1 MTTRTSTDQNARSTP
16 APDFRALFEAAPGLC
31 LVLMPDFTI
40 VAVSDAY
47 ASATMTRRED
57 ILGRGLF
64 EVFPDNPDDPATEGM
79 RNLRASLQRVL
90 QSRVTDAM
98 PVQKYDIRRPESEG
112 GEFEVRY
119 WSPVNSPV
127 LNALGDLTYIIHCVV
142 DVTDFMRIKQAGV
155 EQQQLTREARQQIEM
170 MESQIFLRTQ
180 QVAETS
186 RQLKEATAESR
197 LAAEEARA
205 AKSFADSIL
214 ENLPNMVF
222 VKDATHLRFVRFNK
236 AGEEL
241 LGFTRDELIGRNDY
255 DFFPKDEADFFT
267 AKDRAVL
274 ENGELL
280 DIIEEPIQTK
290 ARGNRILHTKK
301 IPILNANGVPIYLLG
316 ISEDITE
323 RKLVDE
329 QVKQLNQTLLQHA
342 TQLES
347 ANRELEAFSYSV
359 SHDLRSPLR
368 SLDGFSRALMED
380 YGHVLDDTARDYL
393 LRIRTAAQRM
403 GQLIDDILQLSRL
416 TRQEMSV
423 QQVDLTVM
431 AGAIVA
437 DLHRSSPERDV
448 VVTIEPSLVTQGDS
462 RLLHVALSNLIGN
475 AWKYTSRRPVA
486 HIHFG
491 VKTDKPA
498 PVFYVSDDGAGF
510 EMQYAGKLF
519 GAFQRLH
526 SVEEFDGTGI
536 GLATVQR
543 IVHRH
548 GGQVW
553 AEAELDRGATFYF
566 TLSPIGVGGE
576 SHEGKSDSAGG
587 RQPGRRGTDD
597 AGAQAEQHLKRDHS
611 RA

>member
-1 MTTRTSTDQNARSTP
+1 
-16 APDFRALFEAAPGLC
+16 L
-31 LVLMPDFTI
+31 
-40 VAVSDAY
+40 
-47 ASATMTRRED
+47 
-57 ILGRGLF
+57 
-64 EVFPDNPDDPATEGM
+64 
-79 RNLRASLQRVL
+79 
-90 QSRVTDAM
+90 
-98 PVQKYDIRRPESEG
+98 
-112 GEFEVRY
+112 
-119 WSPVNSPV
+119 
-127 LNALGDLTYIIHCVV
+127 YIIHCVV
-142 DVTDFMRIKQAGV
+142 DVTDFMRIRQAGV

-241 LGFTRDELIGRNDY
+241 LGYTRDELIGKNDY
-255 DFFPKDEADFFT
+255 DFFPKEEADFFT

-274 ENGELL
+274 ESGELI
-280 DIIEEPIQTK
+280 DISEEPIQTK
-290 ARGNRILHTKK
+290 TRGNRILHTKK
-301 IPILNANGVPIYLLG
+301 IPILNASGVPIYLLG

-329 QVKQLNQTLLQHA
+329 QVKQLNHSLLQHA

-359 SHDLRSPLR
+359 SHDLRAPLR
-368 SLDGFSRALMED
+368 SLDGFSRALLED
-380 YGHVLDDTARDYL
+380 YGHSLDDTAKDYL
-393 LRIRTAAQRM
+393 ERIRGAAQRM

-416 TRQEMSV
+416 TRQEMNM
-423 QQVDLTVM
+423 QKVDLTSM
-431 AGAIVA
+431 AGAIVSE
-437 DLHRSSPERDV
+437 LRHSSPDRDV
-448 VVTIEPSLVTQGDS
+448 AVTIAPSMTTQGDP
-462 RLLHVALSNLIGN
+462 RLLHVALANLIGN
-475 AWKYTSRRPVA
+475 AWKYTCRRPVA
-486 HIHFG
+486 HIEVG
-491 VKTDKPA
+491 VRTDGMT
-498 PVFYVSDDGAGF
+498 PVYYVSDDGAGF

-526 SVEEFDGTGI
+526 SVEEYEGTGI

-548 GGQVW
+548 GGRVW
-553 AEAELDRGATFYF
+553 AEAEVDRGATFYF
-566 TLSPIGVGGE
+566 TLSPIGTGGE
-576 SHEGKSDSAGG
+576 GHEGKSDSAGG
-587 RQPGRRGTDD
+587 GQPGRRGVD
-597 AGAQAEQHLKRDHS
+597 APGAQAEQHLK
-611 RA
+611 

>member
-1 MTTRTSTDQNARSTP
+1 MTMYRDNHAGTVPT
-16 APDFRALFEAAPGLC
+16 PDFRALFEAAPGLY
-31 LVLMPDFTI
+31 LVLTPDFTI

-64 EVFPDNPDDPATEGM
+64 EVFPDNPDDPATEGV

-90 QSRVTDAM
+90 DSQVTDAM
-98 PVQKYDIRRPESEG
+98 PVQKYDIRRPETDG

-119 WSPVNSPV
+119 WSPINSPV
-127 LNALGDLTYIIHCVV
+127 LDGNGKVAYLIHCVV

-155 EQQQLTREARQQIEM
+155 RQEQLTREARQQIEM

-186 RQLKEATAESR
+186 RQLKEASAEAR

-222 VKDATHLRFVRFNK
+222 VKDATHLRFVRFNR

-241 LGFTRDELIGRNDY
+241 LGYTRDELIGRNDY
-255 DFFPKDEADFFT
+255 DFFPKEEADFFT

-274 ENGELL
+274 DRGELL
-280 DIIEEPIQTK
+280 DIPEEPIQTK
-290 ARGNRILHTKK
+290 AHGNRVLHTKK
-301 IPILNANGVPIYLLG
+301 IPILNASGVPIYLLG

-329 QVKQLNQTLLQHA
+329 QVRQLNQTLLQHA

-359 SHDLRSPLR
+359 SHDLRAPLR
-368 SLDGFSRALMED
+368 SLDGFSRALLED
-380 YGHVLDDTARDYL
+380 YGHALDDTARGYL
-393 LRIRTAAQRM
+393 ARIRGAAQRM
-403 GQLIDDILQLSRL
+403 GHLIDDMLQLSRL
-416 TRQEMSV
+416 TRQEMKL
-423 QQVDLTVM
+423 QPVDLTSM

-437 DLHRSSPERDV
+437 ELRRSAPERDV
-448 VVTIEPSLVTQGDS
+448 AVTIEPSMVARGDS
-462 RLLHVALSNLIGN
+462 RLLSVALSNLIGN

-486 HIHFG
+486 HIHIG
-491 VKTDKPA
+491 VKDRETA
-498 PVFYVSDDGAGF
+498 PVFYVRDDGSGF
-510 EMQYAGKLF
+510 EMQFAGKLF

-526 SVEEFDGTGI
+526 SSDEFEGTGI

-548 GGQVW
+548 GGRVW
-553 AEAELDRGATFYF
+553 AEAALDQGATFYF
-566 TLSPIGVGGE
+566 TLSPIGVGGD
-576 SHEGKSDSAGG
+576 SHEGKDNSAGG
-587 RQPGRRGTDD
+587 GQPGRRGTDV
-597 AGAQAEQHLKRDHS
+597 AGAQAEQYLERDHRS
-611 RA
+611 A